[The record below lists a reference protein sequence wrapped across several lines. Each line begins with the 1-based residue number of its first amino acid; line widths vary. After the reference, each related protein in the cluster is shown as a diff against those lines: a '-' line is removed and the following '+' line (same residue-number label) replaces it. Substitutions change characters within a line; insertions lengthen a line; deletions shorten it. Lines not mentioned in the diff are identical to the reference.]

1 MTQQHPTAPFEQVII
16 RISCVSKNLLI
27 PSPGLAIRQSGRIPY
42 WLREV
47 SRYLDAVLPLPTIT
61 VDLGV
66 SQPSLGGL
74 EGSEAVFLCL
84 GQNDIRRSK
93 TVNKLRQVNSFN
105 SWARMSSSQSLSR
118 QHR

>member
-1 MTQQHPTAPFEQVII
+1 MRMTQQHPTAPFEQVII

-74 EGSEAVFLCL
+74 EGSEAVF
-84 GQNDIRRSK
+84 
-93 TVNKLRQVNSFN
+93 
-105 SWARMSSSQSLSR
+105 
-118 QHR
+118 